1 MSEAQPST
9 QDTRTKKCPE
19 CYRPVSIHATQC
31 HWSDCH
37 AYFEKGAL
45 LWLQREKILERA
57 RQVAEEARKAAEEKE
72 RKKREK
78 AAAKAKA
85 EAEKEKAAKESGEG

>member
-1 MSEAQPST
+1 MSDAQPST
-9 QDTRTKKCPE
+9 QDTRTKECPA

-37 AYFEKGAL
+37 AYFEKKAL
-45 LWLQREKILERA
+45 LWLQRDKILERA
-57 RQVAEEARKAAEEKE
+57 REAAEAARLAAEEKE

-78 AAAKAKA
+78 AAAKAA
-85 EAEKEKAAKESGEG
+85 AEKDAAEG